1 MTRLHLP
8 IGGVE
13 DSATE
18 AVSCLIHAEEHS
30 ISLIRVIS
38 HILAGPRKI
47 SSPNGPQEKRL
58 GEGCRQDVSVEAA
71 LVHLPSS
78 TLLCSVREKLG
89 PPRGPTWDPACC
101 LPGVSAEGDR
111 KQTCCH
117 RLLSCRRLPLSRMKR
132 AEELRDSLGSHTGL
146 CSNSSYGRTELEIAY
161 TQLTWSVS
169 IN

>member
-18 AVSCLIHAEEHS
+18 AVSCLIRAEEHS

-89 PPRGPTWDPACC
+89 PPRGSHLGSSVLSAR
-101 LPGVSAEGDR
+101 GVSRRGQEADLLPQAAELPEAPTFKNEEGR
-111 KQTCCH
+111 GTKRQSWFTH
-117 RLLSCRRLPLSRMKR
+117 R
-132 AEELRDSLGSHTGL
+132 T
-146 CSNSSYGRTELEIAY
+146 
-161 TQLTWSVS
+161 VF
-169 IN
+169 